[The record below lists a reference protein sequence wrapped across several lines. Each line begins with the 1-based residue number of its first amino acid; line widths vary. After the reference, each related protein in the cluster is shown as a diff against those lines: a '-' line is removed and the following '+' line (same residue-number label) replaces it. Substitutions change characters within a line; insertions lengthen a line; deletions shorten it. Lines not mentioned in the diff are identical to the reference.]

1 MVSKIEVHTSSVTL
15 LVVQISKFV
24 FNCRKLCE
32 PCVLFVN
39 IYNLTL
45 SKPLEF
51 FIYFQDIRRIRTNIL
66 EICFL
71 GFFWMLFDIH
81 IVQILIIFNKL
92 A

>member
-1 MVSKIEVHTSSVTL
+1 VHTSSVML

-32 PCVLFVN
+32 TCVLFVN

-45 SKPLEF
+45 LKPSEF
-51 FIYFQDIRRIRTNIL
+51 FIAALY
-66 EICFL
+66 
-71 GFFWMLFDIH
+71 
-81 IVQILIIFNKL
+81 